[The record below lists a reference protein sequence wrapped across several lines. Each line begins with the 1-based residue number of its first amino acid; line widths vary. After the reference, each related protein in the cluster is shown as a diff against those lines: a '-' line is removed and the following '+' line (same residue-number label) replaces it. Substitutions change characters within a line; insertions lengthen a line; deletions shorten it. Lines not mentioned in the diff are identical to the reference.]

1 MRWRGLAPDVLLA
14 VSGVALDLLMSGKAG
29 GPRAEWLVPL
39 FAVLVGAPMGL
50 VRRWPAPVGLYLA
63 GLLVFTDQIGS
74 FTSNT
79 AQILMC
85 VAIGATGYFRGWQAA
100 LIVVSAGT
108 LATGLNIADPGLAF
122 TSQAW
127 FYPVGIAL
135 LPALV
140 GRYLRGPAGRLEAP
154 EITPDVLL
162 AGAGVAVAVLG
173 TWSYWHNG
181 SQPAWVIGSF
191 VVGAGL
197 ALGVA
202 RRLPAAVV
210 GVESV
215 LLLSAHQFIPA
226 ATTTIQVALLAA
238 VGVFAM
244 RVASWFWNLVVYVA
258 AASLAAVVVVNG
270 DDSVTPLKVV
280 LLLVVVATPIAI
292 GRYAG
297 ARQAAAEAERL
308 RVRESERLAIAQLR
322 ADQLAERERIA
333 REVHDI
339 VAHHVGAMVLRASAA
354 RYAAPDGPVAD
365 ALADIKETG
374 HQVLEDLRGLLDV
387 LRDPGND
394 ATLLADPADVV
405 TESAERMSAAGLVVD
420 LVLDPALGEA
430 PLVARASAARIVQ
443 EGLTNV
449 LKHAGPGTAVRVALA
464 ARDGELVVEVVNG
477 RPPTFREP
485 LPSSGQGLAGMRERA
500 RALGGTLTAGPDG
513 GGWRLAVT
521 LPYPS
526 PYSFSTTSTT
536 SKTSKT
542 KVTM

>member
-1 MRWRGLAPDVLLA
+1 MRWRGVAPDVLLA
-14 VSGVALDLLMSGKAG
+14 ASGVALDLLMSGKAG
-29 GPRAEWLVPL
+29 AGAAPDWLVPV
-39 FAVLVGAPMGL
+39 FAVLVGAPMGF
-50 VRRWPAPVGLYLA
+50 VRRRPVHVSLYLA
-63 GLLVFTDQIGS
+63 AFLLFTDQIEA

-79 AQILMC
+79 AQILLC
-85 VAIGATGYFRGWQAA
+85 VAIGATGYLRGWLATLVA
-100 LIVVSAGT
+100 VVPGA
-108 LATGLNIADPGLAF
+108 LATGLNIADPGTGF
-122 TSQAW
+122 TGAAW
-127 FYPVGIAL
+127 VYSVGIPL

-140 GRYLRGPAGRLEAP
+140 GRYLRGPAGRLKEP

-173 TWSYWHNG
+173 TWPMWHT
-181 SQPAWVIGSF
+181 SEQPAWVIVSF
-191 VVGAGL
+191 VVVAGL

-202 RRLPAAVV
+202 RRLPAVV
-210 GVESV
+210 FVVEGALLLLSNRAFSAATSTVHV
-215 LLLSAHQFIPA
+215 LLLIS
-226 ATTTIQVALLAA
+226 

-258 AASLAAVVVVNG
+258 ASFLASLVVVG
-270 DDSVTPLKVV
+270 SEGTVTGLKVG
-280 LLLVVVATPIAI
+280 LMLVVVATPIAI

-297 ARQAAAEAERL
+297 ARQSAAEAERL

-387 LRDPGND
+387 LRDPGGD
-394 ATLLADPADVV
+394 AALLADPADVV
-405 TESAERMSAAGLVVD
+405 TESAERMIAAGLLVD
-420 LVLDPALGEA
+420 LDVDPALGEA

-449 LKHAGPGTAVRVALA
+449 LKHAGPGTAVRVGLA
-464 ARDGELVVEVVNG
+464 AGDGELLVEVSND
-477 RPPTFREP
+477 RPPTVREP

-500 RALGGTLTAGPDG
+500 KALGGTLSAGPDG
-513 GGWRLAVT
+513 GGWRLSVT
-521 LPYPS
+521 LPYP
-526 PYSFSTTSTT
+526 
-536 SKTSKT
+536 KT
-542 KVTM
+542 KVTT

>member
-14 VSGVALDLLMSGKAG
+14 VSGIALDLLMSGKAG
-29 GPRAEWLVPL
+29 GPQSEWRVPL

-50 VRRWPAPVGLYLA
+50 VRHRPVHVSLYLV
-63 GLLVFTDQIGS
+63 GFLVFTDQIGS

-79 AQILMC
+79 AQILLC
-85 VAIGATGYFRGWQAA
+85 VAIGATGYHRGWLATLGVVAA
-100 LIVVSAGT
+100 GA
-108 LATGLNIADPGLAF
+108 LATGLNIADPGIAF
-122 TSQAW
+122 TRNAW
-127 FYPVGIAL
+127 FYSVGIAL

-173 TWSYWHNG
+173 TWPSWHTG

-191 VVGAGL
+191 VVAAGL

-202 RRLPAAVV
+202 RRLPAAVFA
-210 GVESV
+210 VEGA

-226 ATTTIQVALLAA
+226 TTGTIQVAMLTA

-244 RVASWFWNLVVYVA
+244 RVASWFWNLVVYVTA
-258 AASLAAVVVVNG
+258 SSLAAMVVVNG
-270 DDSVTPLKVV
+270 EGNVTALRVV

-297 ARQAAAEAERL
+297 ARQSAAEAERL

-322 ADQLAERERIA
+322 ADQLAERERLA

-387 LRDPGND
+387 LRDPAGD
-394 ATLLADPADVV
+394 AVLLADPADVV
-405 TESAERMSAAGLVVD
+405 AESAERMSAAGLIVD
-420 LVLDPALGEA
+420 LDLDPALGEA

-449 LKHAGPGTAVRVALA
+449 LKHAGPGTAVRVGLA
-464 ARDGELVVEVVNG
+464 AGDGELVVEVANG
-477 RPPTFREP
+477 RPPTIREP

-500 RALGGTLTAGPDG
+500 KALGGTLTAGPDG

-521 LPYPS
+521 LPYPQA
-526 PYSFSTTSTT
+526 TMAT
-536 SKTSKT
+536 T
-542 KVTM
+542 KVTT